1 MSWLCEMKMV
11 LELELVMTPIKKEID
26 IYLLIHW
33 IIAGVVT
40 EISYKNILLASLIS
54 SSTLQ
59 VIATPHFSL
68 PISPFG
74 NLSSLKRN
82 ASNNGF
88 NLHWSVHFS
97 VLR

>member
-68 PISPFG
+68 PISPFEHID
-74 NLSSLKRN
+74 NTFNKDWDLQMLLFFVESL
-82 ASNNGF
+82 
-88 NLHWSVHFS
+88 LD
-97 VLR
+97 